1 MLSWTAA
8 RDHCRG
14 LGMHLA
20 SVTSSAQNQALTA
33 AMKAQ
38 VVGANHFWLGGS
50 DAQVEGRWTWSDGS
64 TWGYSNWVPGEP
76 NGGTSESC
84 ANVWTS
90 SDYTGLW
97 NDLACSGQL
106 GFACKAASGCKHA
119 RSQSTCPAAAS
130 VPPSVDHVD
139 AFLEQLLQLQ
149 RPATARTLSINAAK
163 RLRPQLAPP
172 NRQLPCCMDRPP
184 QARALSPS
192 SASAALI
199 T

>member
-84 ANVWTS
+84 AMVWTS
-90 SDYTGLW
+90 DGAYYYNNGFW

-106 GFACKAASGCKHA
+106 GFACKAASGRKHA

-139 AFLEQLLQLQ
+139 TVLEQLLQLQ
-149 RPATARTLSINAAK
+149 RPVTARTLSINAAK

-172 NRQLPCCMDRPP
+172 THSCPWIARRRHLLCRHQAHRQL
-184 QARALSPS
+184 
-192 SASAALI
+192 
-199 T
+199 